1 MPPNVSE
8 KAKSF
13 PDRIYDGILDNLATT
28 VVAGIAALAAGLWLI
43 FLKQFQALESSLLHY
58 QVSAMTA
65 VGAAIGTAA
74 LCMAATWGYLSRR
87 FRTVERQLRAEIS
100 WLDQASELER
110 SDQDKVKSVI
120 AQMMEAA
127 SANAHPLSLALVD
140 IDNFKAVND
149 SYNYEVG
156 NYVLQQFAQILRDNV
171 RGSDDRVMRYF
182 ERGDEFLIVLPGTT
196 LDNAYR
202 GVAERLRK
210 LVAGERF
217 LLGDEQQYAGKYY
230 ELTMSVGLTQY
241 LPSSDDLGTLLNRI
255 NQALQAAKRS
265 GKNRS
270 VPLQPETSP
279 RTGG

>member
-1 MPPNVSE
+1 MPSE
-8 KAKSF
+8 AGDKARSF
-13 PDRIYDGILDNLATT
+13 LDRIYEKIVDNLVTT
-28 VVAGIAALAAGLWLI
+28 VVAGIGALAAALWLI
-43 FLKQFQALESSLLHY
+43 FLRNFHALEYPLLHY

-65 VGAAIGTAA
+65 VLAAIGAGA
-74 LCMAATWGYLSRR
+74 LCTAATWSLLSRR
-87 FRTVERQLRAEIS
+87 FKLVEKQLRAEVS
-100 WLDQASELER
+100 RLDQASALER
-110 SDQDKVKSVI
+110 SDQDKVKSVV

-127 SANAHPLSLALVD
+127 IARAIPLSLALVD

-149 SYNYEVG
+149 TYNYEVG
-156 NYVLQQFAQILRDNV
+156 NNVLKQFAQILRDNV
-171 RGSDDRVMRYF
+171 RGADDRVMRYF

-217 LLGDEQQYAGKYY
+217 LLGDERQYAGKYY

-241 LPSSDDLGTLLNRI
+241 LAGSDDLGTLLNRI

-279 RTGG
+279 RAGG